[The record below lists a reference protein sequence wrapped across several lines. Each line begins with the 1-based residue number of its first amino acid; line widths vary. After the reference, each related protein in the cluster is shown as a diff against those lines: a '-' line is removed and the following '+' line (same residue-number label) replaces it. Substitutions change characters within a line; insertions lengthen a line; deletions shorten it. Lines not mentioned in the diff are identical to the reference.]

1 MYTTVVNTVKRAI
14 KVVRWF
20 GGTQVNRVIR
30 SCRFSSVQHH
40 MPSFDTSYPDL
51 ELLHSEPPVYQIRD
65 FISED
70 MCDEIVSAATT
81 FGERV
86 DVSRTYLLHKGENAS
101 EADKV
106 SLSQATRSSTT
117 WYLQNNQV
125 EKLLQTVSTLTG
137 HKMSTFEEAQ
147 VVRYKNG
154 ERYAWHQDAI
164 PKSKVNPHAGNR
176 LATVL
181 IYLNTLPDRTTTDT
195 GNPALL
201 QSTESINLSG
211 YTSFRDFKLDI
222 RPEKGKCIVFFPC
235 YSDGTPDTR
244 TAHCSHAIHSGEE
257 EKWIAQIW
265 VHQRPYLF

>member
-1 MYTTVVNTVKRAI
+1 MKRSV

-20 GGTQVNRVIR
+20 GGNQASSVNRIR
-30 SCRFSSVQHH
+30 SCRFSSVIHH
-40 MPSFDTSYPDL
+40 MPSFDTSYPGL
-51 ELLHSEPPVYQIRD
+51 ELLHDEPPVYQIRN

-70 MCDEIVSAATT
+70 MCDEFVSAATT

-86 DVSRTYLLHKGENAS
+86 DVSRTYLLHKVANTP

-117 WYLQNNQV
+117 WYLQNNLV
-125 EKLLQTVSTLTG
+125 EGLQQRVSSLTG
-137 HKMSTFEEAQ
+137 HAISTFEEAQ
-147 VVRYKNG
+147 VVRYKKG
-154 ERYAWHQDAI
+154 EKYLWHQDAI
-164 PKSKVNPHAGNR
+164 PKGKGNPHAGNR

-181 IYLNTLPDRTTTDT
+181 VYLNTLPDR
-195 GNPALL
+195 
-201 QSTESINLSG
+201 STQDSVDSAWPPSESNLSG

-222 RPEKGKCIVFFPC
+222 RPEKGKCVVFFPC
-235 YSDGTPDTR
+235 FYDGTPDTR
-244 TAHCSHAIHSGEE
+244 TAHCSHSIQGGEE